1 VWTTLELTVHAD
13 GSTNAAMVGASA
25 FPRHWVYGTDGVIAS
40 KSALTDESGWMR
52 HSFGERTPWSDRD
65 RAAFVTEVE
74 TQVERQLSAEIM
86 RGGQRPEIRRLP
98 EGSLLT
104 RQGEPGD
111 ELYLVLDGVAVVEVD
126 ERAVAEVGPGAVVGE
141 RAILEE
147 GLRTST
153 VRATT
158 PLRVAVARRDA
169 IDVEK
174 MRALAETH
182 RREDQPMGEAPT
194 APLD

>member
-1 VWTTLELTVHAD
+1 
-13 GSTNAAMVGASA
+13 M
-25 FPRHWVYGTDGVIAS
+25 
-40 KSALTDESGWMR
+40 
-52 HSFGERTPWSDRD
+52 
-65 RAAFVTEVE
+65 
-74 TQVERQLSAEIM
+74 
-86 RGGQRPEIRRLP
+86 P
-98 EGSLLT
+98 EGTLLT
-104 RQGEPGD
+104 RQGDPGD

-126 ERAVAEVGPGAVVGE
+126 GHAVAELGPGAVVGE

-158 PLRVAVARRDA
+158 PLRVAVASRAA

-174 MRALAETH
+174 LRSLAETH
-182 RREDQPMGEAPT
+182 RREDQPMGEPPT